1 MSSIHPTA
9 IIAEGAQLG
18 VEVEIGPY
26 CVIGPHVQIG
36 DRTVV
41 KSHVVLDGR
50 TSVGSGCLLFPY
62 ASIGQQTQDLKFKGG
77 VTYVSIGDKTTIRE
91 YVTINSGTAEGE
103 WTKVGSGCLLMA
115 TCHVAHGCEVNDGV
129 IMANCATLAGH
140 VKVEAMAVIGGMSGV
155 HQFCRVG
162 SMAMV
167 GGMTKITQD
176 VPPFMIADGNPATVH
191 GLNLIGL
198 QRRQVPEDSQK
209 ALKAAFK
216 ILYRSGLTTSDA
228 LARIQADVAANTHV
242 AHLVG
247 FVTASERG
255 ILK

>member
-228 LARIQADVAANTHV
+228 VTRIQAEVAANAHV
-242 AHLVG
+242 AHLIG